1 MIKLLLSTLRIA
13 LRWGFLWLRSRTT
26 VWLVTMARYHLI
38 TLARGSLKSF
48 TT

>member
-1 MIKLLLSTLRIA
+1 MMKLLLSTLRVA
-13 LRWGFLWLRSRTT
+13 LRWGFLWLRSQTT
-26 VWLVTMARYHLI
+26 VWLVAMVRYRLI

>member
-1 MIKLLLSTLRIA
+1 MIKLLFSTFRVA
-13 LRWGFLWLRSRTT
+13 LRWGFLWLRSQTT
-26 VWLVTMARYHLI
+26 VWLVTMARYRLI